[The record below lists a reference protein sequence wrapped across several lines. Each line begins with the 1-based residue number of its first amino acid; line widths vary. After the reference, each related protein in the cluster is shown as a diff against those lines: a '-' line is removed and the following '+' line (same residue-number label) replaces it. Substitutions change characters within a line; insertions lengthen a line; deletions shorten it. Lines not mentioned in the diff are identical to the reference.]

1 MESIAMKKLSNNRL
15 LNVFINLLF
24 LVVFAKIFAVVL
36 LWFLPLTPQTLK
48 ESEAKTIPYRYF
60 DFRNLIAGSIPKKP
74 KAQKPKNRED
84 IKGMILIGL
93 YGNSKYG
100 YAIVAMKKSPN
111 NTQIISIGESYHGY
125 RLQKIALNFVVFVK
139 NNKEYILRLNDSVSA
154 QKIQKSVA
162 PAETRNAM
170 LSVSRSDIKSYAKNP
185 AQIWRDI
192 SIKELKKNGKIV
204 GFKVTKIRKNSKMA
218 RLGLKRGDIIIK
230 ANGMALTSYNEAI
243 KLYQN
248 LDKLDAVSL
257 IVKRG
262 EDEKEIIY
270 EIH

>member
-1 MESIAMKKLSNNRL
+1 MKKLSNNRL

-24 LVVFAKIFAVVL
+24 LVIFAKFFSVVL

-48 ESEAKTIPYRYF
+48 ESEVKSIPYRYF
-60 DFRNLIAGSIPKKP
+60 DFRNLIAGSTPTKSEP
-74 KAQKPKNRED
+74 QKPKNRED
-84 IKGMILIGL
+84 IKSMILIGL

-100 YAIVAMKKSPN
+100 YAIVAMKKSPK
-111 NTQIISIGESYHGY
+111 NTQIISIGENYHGFM
-125 RLQKIALNFVVFVK
+125 LKKIALNFVVFVK
-139 NNKEYILRLNDSVSA
+139 NNKEYILRLNESVSA
-154 QKIQKSVA
+154 QKIQKSATPV
-162 PAETRNAM
+162 EVRNATI
-170 LSVSRSDIKSYAKNP
+170 SVSRSDIKDYTKNP

-230 ANGMALTSYNEAI
+230 ANGMAFTSYNEVI

-248 LDKLDAVSL
+248 LDKLDAISL

-262 EDEKEIIY
+262 RDEKEIIY
-270 EIH
+270 EIQ